1 MRKNIKPKDAPK
13 AAEDPGGYTVE
24 VNGQPYSVVI
34 KGSEAIVNGKAY
46 RIGVRDGVEQA
57 VPESKSGAAT
67 ADAAPVKAP
76 MPGVVLR
83 LVAAEGDGVRTGD
96 VLLVLE
102 AMKMEIEIKAPSN
115 GTVSSFAVK
124 KGDQVQSGA
133 VLAYLN

>member
-1 MRKNIKPKDAPK
+1 M
-13 AAEDPGGYTVE
+13 
-24 VNGQPYSVVI
+24 
-34 KGSEAIVNGKAY
+34 
-46 RIGVRDGVEQA
+46 
-57 VPESKSGAAT
+57 
-67 ADAAPVKAP
+67 
-76 MPGVVLR
+76 
-83 LVAAEGDGVRTGD
+83 RTGD